1 LRAPPTVVTIDIDG
15 PTTPR
20 GRGRSVQGGHAGEAR
35 VVLQHDALA
44 ALAALDCISRK
55 QISVDAGI
63 DFPPRR

>member
-44 ALAALDCISRK
+44 ALDCISRK